1 MFRIEMDGVVVF
13 RSNSMNDIYRNFA
26 DLRENNEEKR
36 VEIWYDMGSFGD
48 CRLQMRWERI

>member
-1 MFRIEMDGVVVF
+1 MFRIEIDGVVVF
-13 RSNSMNDIYRNFA
+13 RSNSMIDIYRNFA

-36 VEIWYDMGSFGD
+36 VEIWHDMGSFGD